1 MTRRSR
7 QANLVADVAT
17 RRDEPGTRRT
27 NLKALLGTED
37 GTYQIVDARM
47 VPVARIERNPNQPRQ
62 TFDDAKLDELA
73 DSIRRRGI
81 LQPIRV
87 RRYDDGYQIVAGER
101 RFRAAQLAG
110 LTEVPAIVVDQE
122 EGEAYIDS
130 LIENVQR
137 EDLNPLDRAEALR
150 QLRLNLGSVGWKEVG
165 SAIGLSERSVFHLL
179 NLRQLPEE
187 MRRDVRSGEL
197 TEKHGRAL
205 HRLRAT
211 PELQREAYAE
221 IVERRLT
228 GDEALALAKV
238 KRLSRLPMDSVSG
251 QVVTPTPHGM
261 SEPRAMSDAVTG
273 TDTGLLQELLVAV
286 SIVEKFT
293 VGPMTADARRQLAI
307 DLERVEQR
315 IHHLRSHLSSAEV
328 R

>member
-7 QANLVADVAT
+7 QADLVADVAT
-17 RRDEPGTRRT
+17 RRDQPGTRRT
-27 NLKALLGTED
+27 NLKALLGTEE

-81 LQPIRV
+81 LQPIRL
-87 RRYDDGYQIVAGER
+87 RRHGAGYQIVAGER

-110 LTEVPAIVVDQE
+110 LVEVPAIVVDQE

-137 EDLNPLDRAEALR
+137 EDLNPLDRAEAWR

-228 GDEALALAKV
+228 GDEALALAKT
-238 KRLSRLPMDSVSG
+238 KRLASVPVDSALELAGAPALYAPPDVE
-251 QVVTPTPHGM
+251 T
-261 SEPRAMSDAVTG
+261 EPGPLR
-273 TDTGLLQELLVAV
+273 ELLAAIT
-286 SIVEKFT
+286 IVENLA
-293 VGPMTADARRQLAI
+293 VGPMSTDARRQLAVN
-307 DLERVEQR
+307 LERVEQR
-315 IHHLRSHLSSAEV
+315 IHHLRSHLSSNQAT
-328 R
+328 